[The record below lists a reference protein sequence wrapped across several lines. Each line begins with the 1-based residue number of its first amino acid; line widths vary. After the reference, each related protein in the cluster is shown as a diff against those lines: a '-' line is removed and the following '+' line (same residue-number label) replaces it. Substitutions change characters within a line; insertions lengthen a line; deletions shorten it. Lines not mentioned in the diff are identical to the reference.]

1 MSGGRPVEGVD
12 VIGVPDEDAARNAA
26 DLLDLKGGDARS
38 GRDGR
43 FVVFLASA
51 GGELRIGGGRYPV
64 RRIVL
69 PRGAGTSLDLG
80 DVELGTPIAIS
91 VVLNDDPACVVRAAG
106 PVGRTG
112 LQIVSGNRVAPGLH
126 TLLIPEPGFWE
137 FGLSCGEQE
146 RALSPGVME
155 IGPAL
160 AGKEVRF
167 LVKD

>member
-1 MSGGRPVEGVD
+1 MTGQSALAHRLRREVDGEVLFDAATRGRYSTDASIYQVTPIGVVVPRSADAAIAAMQIAAEEGVA
-12 VIGVPDEDAARNAA
+12 I
-26 DLLDLKGGDARS
+26 
-38 GRDGR
+38 
-43 FVVFLASA
+43 
-51 GGELRIGGGRYPV
+51 
-64 RRIVL
+64 L